1 MLKLESKTI
10 SEVNKIKEVRI
21 ALIIRKMDAKKKLT
35 KEEKKE
41 LKAFEDGQLEALVK
55 KTTAKYLSKESKP
68 KDPNLKILSLLSIWI
83 KSLNTYIRKQRFAG
97 KMIMLILKILTES
110 SLP

>member
-41 LKAFEDGQLEALVK
+41 LKAFEDGRLEALVK
-55 KTTAKYLSKESKP
+55 KSIAKYPSEKPKP
-68 KDPNLKILSLLSIWI
+68 KDPNLKILSLLFIWTI
-83 KSLNTYIRKQRFAG
+83 ISKTYIRRQRFTG
-97 KMIMLILKILTES
+97 KMAVAILKILTG
-110 SLP
+110 